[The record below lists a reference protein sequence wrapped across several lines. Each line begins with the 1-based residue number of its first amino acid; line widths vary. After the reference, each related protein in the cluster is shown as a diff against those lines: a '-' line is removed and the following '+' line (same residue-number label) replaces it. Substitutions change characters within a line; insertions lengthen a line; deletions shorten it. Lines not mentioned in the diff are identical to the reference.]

1 VRTFDRHFE
10 LPNLGAQFP
19 SPVIMADISF
29 EEAVAR
35 SFKLDPRYQPGAYD
49 FVREALHV
57 AVKKFRGGDEAQHV
71 SGRELLEGVREHALK
86 EYGPMA
92 LTILNQWGLYRGIDV
107 GTIVYNLITVGYFGK
122 SDGDS
127 LEDFDDGYEFEEAFT
142 KPFLPK
148 SRRAPGA

>member
-1 VRTFDRHFE
+1 
-10 LPNLGAQFP
+10 
-19 SPVIMADISF
+19 MADISF

-49 FVREALHV
+49 FVREALHI

>member
-1 VRTFDRHFE
+1 
-10 LPNLGAQFP
+10 
-19 SPVIMADISF
+19 MADISF

-49 FVREALHV
+49 FVREALHI

-107 GTIVYNLITVGYFGK
+107 GNIVYNLITVGYFGK

-127 LEDFDDGYEFEEAFT
+127 LEDFDDGYDFEEAFT
-142 KPFLPK
+142 NPFLPK

>member
-1 VRTFDRHFE
+1 
-10 LPNLGAQFP
+10 
-19 SPVIMADISF
+19 MADISF

-35 SFKLDPRYQPGAYD
+35 SFQLDPRYQPGAYD
-49 FVREALHV
+49 FVREALHI

-92 LTILNQWGLYRGIDV
+92 LTILNQWGLHRGIDV
-107 GTIVYNLITVGYFGK
+107 GNIVYNLITVGYFGK

-127 LEDFDDGYEFEEAFT
+127 LEDFDDGYCFEEAFT
-142 KPFLPK
+142 QPFLPK
-148 SRRAPGA
+148 SRRSPGA

>member
-1 VRTFDRHFE
+1 
-10 LPNLGAQFP
+10 
-19 SPVIMADISF
+19 MAEISF
-29 EEAVAR
+29 EEAVVR
-35 SFKLDPRYQPGAYD
+35 SFQLDPRYQPGAYD
-49 FVREALHV
+49 FVRDALHI

-92 LTILNQWGLYRGIDV
+92 LTILGQWGLRRGIDV
-107 GTIVYNLITVGYFGK
+107 GNIVYNLITVGYFGK

-127 LEDFDDGYEFEEAFT
+127 LEDFDDGYSFEEAFT

-148 SRRAPGA
+148 SRRASAHEA

>member
-1 VRTFDRHFE
+1 
-10 LPNLGAQFP
+10 
-19 SPVIMADISF
+19 MADISF

-49 FVREALHV
+49 FVREALHI

-92 LTILNQWGLYRGIDV
+92 LTILNQWGLRRGIDV
-107 GTIVYNLITVGYFGK
+107 GNIVYNLITVGYFGK

-127 LEDFDDGYEFEEAFT
+127 LEDFGDGYSFEEAFT
-142 KPFLPK
+142 APFLPK
-148 SRRAPGA
+148 NKRQTPTQKR

>member
-1 VRTFDRHFE
+1 
-10 LPNLGAQFP
+10 
-19 SPVIMADISF
+19 MADISF

-49 FVREALHV
+49 FVREALHIS
-57 AVKKFRGGDEAQHV
+57 VKKFRGGDEAQHV

-92 LTILNQWGLYRGIDV
+92 LTILRQWGINRGIDV
-107 GTIVYNLITVGYFGK
+107 GNIVYNLITVGYFGK

-127 LEDFDDGYEFEEAFT
+127 LEDFDDGYCFEEAFT

-148 SRRAPGA
+148 GRRGPVA